1 VSDDRPIHI
10 HVHVDGLGA
19 VEAMVRSVMAPIE
32 KSVRLIAEQ
41 GARIMTQADDIL
53 AKAGAI
59 IDQNAATAASL
70 TKIQADIATLQA
82 NGNGATPAQLDA
94 ISARLDEALA
104 GVTSTASTA
113 AAIDDSVP
121 DAPPV

>member
-1 VSDDRPIHI
+1 
-10 HVHVDGLGA
+10 
-19 VEAMVRSVMAPIE
+19 
-32 KSVRLIAEQ
+32 
-41 GARIMTQADDIL
+41 MTQADDIL

-113 AAIDDSVP
+113 AAIDQSVP